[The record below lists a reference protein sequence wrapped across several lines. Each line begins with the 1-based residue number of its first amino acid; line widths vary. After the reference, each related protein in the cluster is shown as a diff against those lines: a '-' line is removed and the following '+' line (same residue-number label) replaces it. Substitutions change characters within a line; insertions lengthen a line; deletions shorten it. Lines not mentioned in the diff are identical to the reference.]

1 MVTKTQ
7 DIDPSVPKKKESHVE
22 DLIDESVDE
31 SFPAS
36 DPPAITPK
44 KDAVDLHPCDNP
56 PSTGAGRQ
64 DRDRKDVPDKP

>member
-1 MVTKTQ
+1 MVSKTQ

-36 DPPAITPK
+36 DPPAITPEK
-44 KDAVDLHPCDNP
+44 EPVKVTPCDSPEKGGMRQP
-56 PSTGAGRQ
+56 PDVG
-64 DRDRKDVPDKP
+64 DVPSGQ

>member
-7 DIDPSVPKKKESHVE
+7 DIDPSVPKKRESHVE

-36 DPPAITPK
+36 DPPAITPEK
-44 KDAVDLHPCDNP
+44 EPVKVTPCDSP
-56 PSTGAGRQ
+56 EKGGMRQ
-64 DRDRKDVPDKP
+64 GPDVADVPSQK